1 VLRNWFAEVHAH
13 LQKKDLVEI
22 DSSRVFNCDESAFFL
37 CPKADQVIAKRGSKS
52 VYKVIDGDEKEN
64 LTTLFMVNAKG
75 EMAPPIILY
84 WYKRMPY
91 SITSKIP
98 SGWSVGSTEKG

>member
-1 VLRNWFAEVHAH
+1 MHAH
-13 LQKKDLVEI
+13 LHTKNLIEI
-22 DSSRVFNCDESAFFL
+22 DSSRVFNCDEYAFFL

-52 VYKVIDGDEKEN
+52 VYKVDGDEKES

-75 EMAPPIILY
+75 QMAPPMILY

-91 SITSKIP
+91 SYK
-98 SGWSVGSTEKG
+98 